1 MTERKRGDGG
11 EFVDEVEPDAI
22 LAVFDEVPGSVVTS
36 ADVADALSCSD
47 ETARKKLDALV
58 EAGRVRKRT
67 SAGRNLYWLTDDESG
82 SLSSDDPFFD
92 RTTFRGGE
100 PTNTSK
106 NTDRILYGDPSG

>member
-11 EFVDEVEPDAI
+11 EFVDEVEPEDV
-22 LAVFDEVPGSVVTS
+22 LEVFDEVPGSVVTS

-58 EAGRVRKRT
+58 EDGKAKKRA

-82 SLSSDDPFFD
+82 SLSPDDPFFD
-92 RTTFRGGE
+92 RKTFRGGE
-100 PTNTSK
+100 PTDTSE
-106 NTDRILYGDPSG
+106 NTDEALYGNPE